1 MNQNIMSENLIQNSF
16 SLKDVVKRLQK
27 VKIKTLIVLNKKYF
41 LGTITDGDLRRAIL
55 NDIQLSAKAEDIA
68 NKKSI
73 FTKETDYSEKL
84 EKIFKKKKIDIL
96 PIINSKRLYIGYH
109 VLEKK
114 LKNELCDFV
123 IMAGGFGKRLM
134 PLTKKIPKPLIKI
147 KSKPMIEYIIQ
158 KAQKEK
164 FKNIKIIT
172 HYKSEQ
178 IEHFVKNK
186 FSSVKVYK
194 EIYPMGTIGGIKKLN
209 LNMNSSNNTL
219 ITNCDIFTSSSYNSI
234 LNFHKSSKADMTV
247 VTEMKKIQSPFGNI
261 KLNKKKVTKFEE
273 KPEHINNVVIGIYIF
288 KNSVLKYL
296 KNYRKLDLPNF
307 INLLIKKNK
316 KIVPYPIVE
325 KWVDIGNKSNLRE
338 AIKYFGKSR

>member
-1 MNQNIMSENLIQNSF
+1 MNQNIMSENLIQKNS
-16 SLKDVVKRLQK
+16 SIKDVVKRLQK

-55 NDIQLSAKAEDIA
+55 NDFKLSAKAEDIA

-84 EKIFKKKKIDIL
+84 EKIFKEKKIDIL
-96 PIINSKRLYIGYH
+96 PIVNSKLLYIGYH
-109 VLEKK
+109 ILEKK

-134 PLTKKIPKPLIKI
+134 PLTKKTPKPLIKI
-147 KSKPMIEYIIQ
+147 KKKPMIEHIIQ

-164 FKNIKIIT
+164 FSNIKIIT

-178 IEHFVKNK
+178 IKHFIKKK
-186 FSSVKVYK
+186 FPSVKVYK

-209 LNMNSSNNTL
+209 LNISSSNNTL
-219 ITNCDIFTSSSYNSI
+219 ITNCDIFTNSSYSSI
-234 LNFHKSSKADMTV
+234 LNFHKSSNADMTV

-261 KLNKKKVTKFEE
+261 KLSKKKVTKFEE
-273 KPEHINNVVIGIYIF
+273 KPELINNVVIGIYIF
-288 KNSVLKYL
+288 KNSVLKYI
-296 KNYRKLDLPNF
+296 KNYRKLDLPNY

-325 KWVDIGNKSNLRE
+325 KWVDIGNKTNLRE